1 MMRRILSLLSLL
13 LLMAGCAGA
22 PVETSGLRF
31 YPVNDSEGVGLIRA
45 FSDHSTTVL
54 HFVSLESA
62 PLVLTDQTGRK
73 LEYRQVGDHYVVL
86 PGIHRELTVR
96 VAGRTVS
103 VRIADFSGEDSGPSR
118 TKTVPEIIEREALP
132 APPPAPVESI
142 PEAPV
147 PAPISLPRD
156 ATVSGL
162 TGYVVEALSCHDR
175 RKAEKV
181 KEALIKRGY
190 DAEIKFDTHR
200 KHGEVFH
207 VRLKP
212 VGVVEAYSSMDRIQ
226 RKLRLR
232 PTLLEIPPEQLS
244 AYQKEAR
251 L

>member
-1 MMRRILSLLSLL
+1 MMRRILSLLPLFLL
-13 LLMAGCAGA
+13 IAGCAGA

-31 YPVNDSEGVGLIRA
+31 YPVNDFEGVGLIRA

-54 HFVSLESA
+54 HFAAFGSV
-62 PLVLTDQTGRK
+62 PLVLTDQNGRK

-96 VAGRTVS
+96 AAGREVT
-103 VRIADFSGEDSGPSR
+103 VRISDFSSEDSEPAPS
-118 TKTVPEIIEREALP
+118 KTVPRIMEREALP

-147 PAPISLPRD
+147 PAPIPLPRD
-156 ATVSGL
+156 ARVSGL
-162 TGYVVEALSCHDR
+162 TGYVVEVLSCHDR

-181 KEALIKRGY
+181 KGALIKRGY
-190 DAEIKFDTHR
+190 DAEIKVETHP
-200 KHGEVFH
+200 KHGQVFL

-232 PTLLEIPPEQLS
+232 PALLEIPPEELS